1 MFQEEFN
8 SIINDH
14 ANIMDIPVADVKGI
28 SERYPYCQ
36 VAQVLYAKKLRE
48 MQAPSFEQQLKKA
61 AVAIYDR
68 NVLYQ
73 FIEKVIT
80 PVAIPAGM
88 DEPESVVTMVQE
100 HVTAEAPIVE
110 QEILIP
116 QEVHNEPVMEIND
129 IIESVELLQDVQ
141 EQPFEEPVEEK
152 ALEIPVLITDI
163 EPEPEQI
170 AEVQTEAEAVL
181 EEMIESIPEMEPV
194 TQELIEELPVE
205 TEDEMLLE
213 EETRKTDELVE
224 NLINET
230 EGEIYLEAE
239 EQMEMMDDEPI
250 FEMPGY
256 DIETELGTLAEE
268 EKIKINILKPVEEQV
283 NDTVFEDS
291 FIGWLNRLGS
301 PTKGKM
307 VEMKAANMPVR
318 KYLQASPIAG
328 MPLEEARQEKVID
341 EIVAGELARKSLQAD
356 EHLVTETYAR
366 ILTMQ
371 GKYHKAVDMYMKL
384 SLLKPQKSDYFAALI
399 DQIKKRI
406 K

>member
-1 MFQEEFN
+1 
-8 SIINDH
+8 
-14 ANIMDIPVADVKGI
+14 
-28 SERYPYCQ
+28 
-36 VAQVLYAKKLRE
+36 
-48 MQAPSFEQQLKKA
+48 
-61 AVAIYDR
+61 
-68 NVLYQ
+68 
-73 FIEKVIT
+73 
-80 PVAIPAGM
+80 M

-100 HVTAEAPIVE
+100 HVSAEAPIVE

-163 EPEPEQI
+163 EAEPEQI

-181 EEMIESIPEMEPV
+181 EEMIESILEMEPV
-194 TQELIEELPVE
+194 TQELVEELPVE

-268 EKIKINILKPVEEQV
+268 EKSKL
-283 NDTVFEDS
+283 TFS
-291 FIGWLNRLGS
+291 NR
-301 PTKGKM
+301 
-307 VEMKAANMPVR
+307 
-318 KYLQASPIAG
+318 
-328 MPLEEARQEKVID
+328 
-341 EIVAGELARKSLQAD
+341 
-356 EHLVTETYAR
+356 
-366 ILTMQ
+366 
-371 GKYHKAVDMYMKL
+371 
-384 SLLKPQKSDYFAALI
+384 
-399 DQIKKRI
+399 
-406 K
+406 

>member
-8 SIINDH
+8 SIITDH

-88 DEPESVVTMVQE
+88 DETDSIETAVQ
-100 HVTAEAPIVE
+100 E
-110 QEILIP
+110 QEIPETPILEKATNIS
-116 QEVHNEPVMEIND
+116 QEIHNEPVMEIVD
-129 IIESVELLQDVQ
+129 TVESVEVLQDIQ
-141 EQPFEEPVEEK
+141 QQPFEEPVQEQ
-152 ALEIPVLITDI
+152 ALEIPVLNTDI
-163 EPEPEQI
+163 DPEPEKTE
-170 AEVQTEAEAVL
+170 EVHSTVEPVL
-181 EEMIESIPEMEPV
+181 EAIMDSIPEMEPV
-194 TQELIEELPVE
+194 TQEVTDEAQVVL
-205 TEDEMLLE
+205 EDEMLLE

-230 EGEIYLEAE
+230 EGEIYFEAE

-268 EKIKINILKPVEEQV
+268 EKIKINILKPIEEQV

-291 FIGWLNRLGS
+291 FVGWLNRLGS
-301 PTKGKM
+301 PSKGKL

-371 GKYHKAVDMYMKL
+371 GKYQKAVDMYMKL

>member
-1 MFQEEFN
+1 
-8 SIINDH
+8 
-14 ANIMDIPVADVKGI
+14 
-28 SERYPYCQ
+28 
-36 VAQVLYAKKLRE
+36 
-48 MQAPSFEQQLKKA
+48 
-61 AVAIYDR
+61 
-68 NVLYQ
+68 
-73 FIEKVIT
+73 
-80 PVAIPAGM
+80 
-88 DEPESVVTMVQE
+88 
-100 HVTAEAPIVE
+100 
-110 QEILIP
+110 
-116 QEVHNEPVMEIND
+116 
-129 IIESVELLQDVQ
+129 
-141 EQPFEEPVEEK
+141 
-152 ALEIPVLITDI
+152 
-163 EPEPEQI
+163 
-170 AEVQTEAEAVL
+170 
-181 EEMIESIPEMEPV
+181 MIESIPEMEPV

-328 MPLEEARQEKVID
+328 MPSKKPARRR
-341 EIVAGELARKSLQAD
+341 L
-356 EHLVTETYAR
+356 
-366 ILTMQ
+366 
-371 GKYHKAVDMYMKL
+371 
-384 SLLKPQKSDYFAALI
+384 
-399 DQIKKRI
+399 
-406 K
+406 